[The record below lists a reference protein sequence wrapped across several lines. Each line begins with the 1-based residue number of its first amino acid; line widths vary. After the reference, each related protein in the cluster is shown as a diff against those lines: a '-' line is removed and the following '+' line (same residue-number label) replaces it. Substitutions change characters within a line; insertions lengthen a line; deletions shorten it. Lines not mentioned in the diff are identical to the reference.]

1 MHPDPYEPDDLI
13 QKALAAAFEVANTL
27 GSGFLEKV
35 YERALLHEL
44 TLRNIPAQAQASFPV
59 HYKGAYAGEYYA
71 DILVQ
76 DTLVLELKTV
86 DHLAPEH
93 TAQCINYLRASA
105 RKLALLINFQ
115 KPKLEW
121 KRIILTNPNPEP

>member
-1 MHPDPYEPDDLI
+1 MHPQPYEPDHLI
-13 QKALAAAFEVANTL
+13 QQVLAAVFEVANTL
-27 GSGFLEKV
+27 GSGFLGKV

-71 DILVQ
+71 DILVNQ
-76 DTLVLELKTV
+76 TLILELKTV
-86 DHLAPEH
+86 NHLAPEH
-93 TAQCINYLRASA
+93 TGQCINYLRASN
-105 RKLALLINFQ
+105 KTLALLINFQ

-121 KRIILTNPNPEP
+121 KRIILTNPNPQP

>member
-13 QKALAAAFEVANTL
+13 QKVLAAAFEVANTL

-35 YERALLHEL
+35 YERVLLYEL

-71 DILVQ
+71 DILIEE
-76 DTLVLELKTV
+76 TLVLELKTV

-93 TAQCINYLRASA
+93 TAQCINYLRASGK
-105 RKLALLINFQ
+105 KLALLINFQ

-121 KRIILTNPNPEP
+121 KRIILTNPHPQP